1 VVPESDANKMPL
13 SDATIRSAKP
23 AGKLVKLS
31 DGGGLQLH
39 LAPTGSKLWR
49 MAYRFA
55 GKQRQLAIGPY
66 PVVSLA
72 QARAVRDTART
83 QLKGG
88 VDPSAKKRLDRMA
101 AAHAAGNTFTL
112 IAAEVIDKKRA
123 SGMAKTTLDKSKWL
137 LDIASAVLGRRPIR
151 EITAAEVL
159 AVLRPLERKGNLETA
174 KRLRGSIG
182 QVFRLAI
189 ATARAES
196 DPTFAL
202 RGAINAPRVTPR
214 AAITDAAI
222 FGGLL
227 RAIEGMEGQPTTKA
241 ALLLM
246 ALLFPRPGDLRH
258 AEWPEFDLA
267 SNVWVIP
274 PGRTKM
280 RRQHVAPLSR
290 QAVAALTALREFT
303 GSGRY
308 AFPSIRTVLRPIS
321 ENTLNAALRRLGY
334 TGDQMCAHGF
344 RATASTLLNESGKW
358 HHDAIER
365 ALDHVDEDEVRRAY
379 ARGAFWSERVA
390 MAQWWADYLDEL
402 RATHG

>member
-1 VVPESDANKMPL
+1 M
-13 SDATIRSAKP
+13 
-23 AGKLVKLS
+23 
-31 DGGGLQLH
+31 
-39 LAPTGSKLWR
+39 
-49 MAYRFA
+49 
-55 GKQRQLAIGPY
+55 
-66 PVVSLA
+66 
-72 QARAVRDTART
+72 
-83 QLKGG
+83 
-88 VDPSAKKRLDRMA
+88 
-101 AAHAAGNTFTL
+101 
-112 IAAEVIDKKRA
+112 
-123 SGMAKTTLDKSKWL
+123 
-137 LDIASAVLGRRPIR
+137 ASAELGRRPIR

-202 RGAINAPRVTPR
+202 RGAINAPRATPR
-214 AAITDAAI
+214 AAITDAAT

-227 RAIEGMEGQPTTKA
+227 RAIEGMDGQPTTKA
-241 ALLLM
+241 ALRLM

-258 AEWPEFDLA
+258 AEWPEFDFA
-267 SNVWVIP
+267 SNVWMIP
-274 PGRTKM
+274 AGRTKM

-290 QAVAALTALREFT
+290 QAVAALTELREFT

-321 ENTLNAALRRLGY
+321 ENTVNAALRRLGY

-390 MAQWWADYLDEL
+390 MAHWWADYLDEL